1 MDQLDNVVEWG
12 EHAFL
17 ELFTT
22 EEHFLCVILFNDV
35 PPQKKRK
42 TTLVGYYYPQFTDE
56 ETKVQT
62 GDKDLH

>member
-35 PPQKKRK
+35 PPPKKKKNNFSWILLSPVHR
-42 TTLVGYYYPQFTDE
+42 
-56 ETKVQT
+56 
-62 GDKDLH
+62 

>member
-1 MDQLDNVVEWG
+1 MCYLIQS
-12 EHAFL
+12 
-17 ELFTT
+17 
-22 EEHFLCVILFNDV
+22 C

-42 TTLVGYYYPQFTDE
+42 TTLVGYYYPQFIDE